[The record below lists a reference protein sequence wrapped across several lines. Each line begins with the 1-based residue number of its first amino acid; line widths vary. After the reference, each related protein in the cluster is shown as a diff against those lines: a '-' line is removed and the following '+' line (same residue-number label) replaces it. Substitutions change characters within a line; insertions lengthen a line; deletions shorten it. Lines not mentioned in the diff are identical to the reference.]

1 MAAPHVIGLAT
12 LPVMRHVLC
21 FTLLTG
27 FAIGQ
32 AGAAGLAP
40 PPAWKRP
47 PVQASAS
54 YTYDNNV
61 TRALFAAD
69 QLSDHVLAFDAGTS
83 FLAAEFDQSRLM
95 LRVGLDGQAHK
106 NYSQLNQ
113 LRTSVEASYQ
123 YRGSPDFDATT
134 YAVQARASHLAA
146 KSALRT
152 GHEAELEAS
161 VRRAFTDRVSLF
173 GAVAWHQRSAGSAVF
188 SGHDRSVRL
197 NLDYRVGL
205 ASTVYLGTEL
215 RHGELASTGLPSL
228 ESLDISSV
236 LVQDTAFPNTGFFG
250 YRFKAR
256 SLLATTGINFSLGRA
271 GAIDL
276 SWRRVTSQAV
286 EKPSFLDKAS
296 RYGVNTYSLAYLVQ
310 F

>member
-1 MAAPHVIGLAT
+1 
-12 LPVMRHVLC
+12 MRHLIS
-21 FTLLTG
+21 FTLLAG
-27 FAIGQ
+27 LAIGQ
-32 AGAAGLAP
+32 SCAAGLAP

-54 YTYDNNV
+54 YTFDNNV

-69 QLSDHVLAFDAGTS
+69 QLSDHVLAADVATNFT
-83 FLAAEFDQSRLM
+83 AAEFDQSRVM

-106 NYSQLNQ
+106 NYSQLNM

-123 YRGSPDFDATT
+123 YRGAPDFDATT
-134 YAVQARASHLAA
+134 YTVLARAAHLAA

-161 VRRAFTDRVSLF
+161 ARRAFTDRITLF

-188 SGHDRSVRL
+188 SGHDRSLRL
-197 NLDYRVGL
+197 NLDYRLGQ

-236 LVQDTAFPNTGFFG
+236 LVRDTAFPQAGYYG

-256 SLLATTGINFSLGRA
+256 SALATTGVNVALGRA

-276 SWRRVTSQAV
+276 SWRRVTSQALD
-286 EKPSFLDKAS
+286 KPSFLDKAS
-296 RYGVNTYSLAYLVQ
+296 RYGVSTWSLAYLVQ

>member
-1 MAAPHVIGLAT
+1 
-12 LPVMRHVLC
+12 MRHALC

-27 FAIGQ
+27 LALGH
-32 AGAAGLAP
+32 ASAASLAP

-69 QLSDHVLAFDAGTS
+69 QLSDHVLAADIGTN
-83 FLAAEFDQSRLM
+83 FTAAEFDQSRLM
-95 LRVGLDGQAHK
+95 LRVGFDGQAHK

-123 YRGSPDFDATT
+123 YRGSPDFDAPT
-134 YAVQARASHLAA
+134 YAVLARASHLAA
-146 KSALRT
+146 KSVLRS

-161 VRRAFTDRVSLF
+161 VRRAFTDRIALF
-173 GAVAWHQRSAGSAVF
+173 GAIGLHQRSAGSAVF
-188 SGHDRSVRL
+188 SGHDRSLRL
-197 NLDYRVGL
+197 NLDYRLGL
-205 ASTVYLGTEL
+205 ASTLYVGTEL

-236 LVQDTAFPNTGFFG
+236 LVRDTAFPDTAFFA

-256 SLLATTGINFSLGRA
+256 SALANTGVNLALGRA
-271 GAIDL
+271 GSVDL
-276 SWRRVTSQAV
+276 SWRRVISQAV
-286 EKPSFLDKAS
+286 DKPSFLDKAS
-296 RYGVNTYSLAYLVQ
+296 RYGVSTWSLAYLVQ